1 MAIRTVLIDDNLENI
16 KRLEEMI
23 EDIYDVDIIA
33 TYNNPKD
40 FLKNIKQLKF
50 DLCII
55 DYHLPNMSGIECIQR
70 IPSKNIIL
78 TSHEAIPAHEAM
90 LLDDIIDVF
99 LLDEHF
105 PFERFEKSI
114 KRVRDQIS
122 TEKGFIIIKTKNDSY
137 RQILLNE
144 ILFIKKSD
152 TDSRYKQIVTIHEE
166 IITKQY
172 TTEDI
177 LNKLPDDLFFRISE
191 TVIMH
196 INSFHSMGKDDD
208 VYLKNPHFIKI
219 EKNKKIYLEKQPFPL
234 SRKYK
239 ADFQNRLGID

>member
-1 MAIRTVLIDDNLENI
+1 MAIRTVLIDDNQDNI
-16 KRLEEMI
+16 NRLGEMI
-23 EDIYDVDIIA
+23 DSIYDVDIIA

-40 FLKNIKQLKF
+40 FLKNIKQIKF

-78 TSHEAIPAHEAM
+78 TSHQSIPAHEAM
-90 LLDDIIDVF
+90 LLDDITDVF

-105 PFERFEKSI
+105 DLKRLEKSV

-122 TEKGFIIIKTKNDSY
+122 SEKGFVIIKTKNDSY
-137 RQILLNE
+137 RQLQLNE
-144 ILFIKKSD
+144 ILFIKKSPD
-152 TDSRYKQIVTIHEE
+152 NSRYKHIVTIHEE

-172 TTEDI
+172 TTEEI
-177 LNKLPDDLFFRISE
+177 LNKLPDDLFIRISE

-208 VYLKNPHFIKI
+208 VYLKNPHITKVV
-219 EKNKKIYLEKQPFPL
+219 KNKKIYLEKEPFPL

-239 ADFQNRLGID
+239 KEFQNRLGID